1 MLRFASLCVLDNAI
15 EWNSAWSSIPCWLQ
29 QRSRTV
35 KHVHVL
41 RYSTCRR
48 FKACPLRHFGHRECA
63 ASRMDA
69 LGRSFLAAAKSNDV
83 AAMERYRS
91 RQGDIHVATT
101 DGCSAL
107 MMAALYRSEEAVEW
121 CLQVSGPAS
130 AVCDRVRVRARV
142 QCCAGAFV
150 LVQSSYYNR
159 HGWPSVPACARVW
172 RARVHRRLCD
182 IAAAG
187 AVVSAAGS
195 CMPVLPDVSV

>member
-1 MLRFASLCVLDNAI
+1 MQSSGIVRGHPSRAGCSNAP
-15 EWNSAWSSIPCWLQ
+15 ARSSMCPCSGT
-29 QRSRTV
+29 RPVEGS
-35 KHVHVL
+35 KHVL
-41 RYSTCRR
+41 CDTS
-48 FKACPLRHFGHRECA
+48 GHRECA

-195 CMPVLPDVSV
+195 CMPVLRDVSV